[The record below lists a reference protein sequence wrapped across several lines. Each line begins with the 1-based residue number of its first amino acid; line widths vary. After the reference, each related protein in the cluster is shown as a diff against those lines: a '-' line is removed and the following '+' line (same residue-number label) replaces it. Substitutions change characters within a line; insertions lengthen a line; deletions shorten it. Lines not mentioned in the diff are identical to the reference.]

1 MANGHSGYRGE
12 SYDRLVRQEEL
23 ILDVTER
30 LTEALQETGVTKAEL
45 ARRLGRTPGFVSQVL
60 GGGRNLTLRT
70 IADIAV
76 ALDLRPAFKL
86 SPDWEIVAEES
97 QWPDES
103 RPVDD
108 VSQGPQARK
117 FPISPSVRTSTPD
130 R

>member
-1 MANGHSGYRGE
+1 MADGHSGNRDE
-12 SYDRLVRQEEL
+12 TYDRLVRQEEL

-70 IADIAV
+70 ISDIAV

-103 RPVDD
+103 RPVDN
-108 VSQGPQARK
+108 VSQAPQARK
-117 FPISPSVRTSTPD
+117 LPISPAARASTPD
-130 R
+130 P